1 MYRRH
6 FYHHLMQLGA
16 IGVVVYSSACLAAKP
31 SQDEMP
37 GQTRSGVAGS
47 SKPAA
52 RTQPAPLTREAASA
66 QLQAQFQ
73 ALDTN
78 KDGFLSQAEIAAG
91 VQAQRARVIAA
102 VRKQRE
108 AAFVAMDTN
117 KDGQLSREEFL
128 AGGPKF
134 TGPVP
139 DGSKALAR
147 FDTNKDGKVSL
158 NEYLSVALA
167 GFDRANATRPTTT
180 RTNTTKSSTDT
191 KKSTQ

>member
-6 FYHHLMQLGA
+6 FHHHLMQLGA

-37 GQTRSGVAGS
+37 GQSRPSVAGS
-47 SKPAA
+47 SKPAS
-52 RTQPAPLTREAASA
+52 TQPAPLTREAASA

-108 AAFVAMDTN
+108 AAFLAMDTN

-134 TGPVP
+134 TGPAP
-139 DGSKALAR
+139 NGSKALAR
-147 FDTNKDGKVSL
+147 FDTNKDGKVSQ

-167 GFDRANATRPTTT
+167 AFDRANG
-180 RTNTTKSSTDT
+180 RTNTTRSTTSKSTTDST